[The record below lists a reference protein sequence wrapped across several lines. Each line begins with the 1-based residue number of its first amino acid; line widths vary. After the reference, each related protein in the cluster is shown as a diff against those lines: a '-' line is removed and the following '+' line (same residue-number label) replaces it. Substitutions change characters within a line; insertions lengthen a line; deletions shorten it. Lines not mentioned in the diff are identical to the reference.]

1 MFDDTYFTDGYP
13 DALVTASP
21 EDLFATM
28 VAETVQKNADWLQAT
43 PRTIFDIAAHLF
55 PWASDNQ
62 GERTDFLALV
72 ATCMW
77 DQGYT
82 TASQDGSGVEWRW
95 LEGKPASTSILSISE
110 TKGAFAVQG

>member
-1 MFDDTYFTDGYP
+1 MFDDNYFTYGYP

-21 EDLFATM
+21 EELFATM

-55 PWASDNQ
+55 PWELDNQ
-62 GERTDFLALV
+62 EDKTDFLALV
-72 ATCMW
+72 ATCM
-77 DQGYT
+77 
-82 TASQDGSGVEWRW
+82 GSRLHHGFPGWGGVEWRW
-95 LEGKPASTSILSISE
+95 LEGKPASTSILLMSE